1 MNIATAPQPARLAID
16 YPDRPLDRL
25 STLLRLFYAIPVAV
39 LLGLIGAT
47 MSGDSAAHIGA
58 FGGVLVLP
66 VLLTILFRQK
76 YPRWWFDFHLELAR
90 FSTRVVAYLALMS
103 DRYPSTDEQQ
113 SVHLDLEYPAVA
125 EDLNRW
131 LPMVKWLLAIPH
143 YVVLSF
149 LAIAA
154 LAAVVVAWFAV
165 LFTGRYPRPIFDFVE
180 GVLRWCLRVQA
191 YAFLLVTDRYPP
203 FTLT

>member
-1 MNIATAPQPARLAID
+1 MNIATAPQPARLTID

-180 GVLRWCLRVQA
+180 GVLRWGLRVQA

>member
-1 MNIATAPQPARLAID
+1 MNIATAPQPARLTID

-25 STLLRLFYAIPVAV
+25 STLLRLFYAIPVVV

-90 FSTRVVAYLALMS
+90 FSTRVVSYLALMS

-165 LFTGRYPRPIFDFVE
+165 LFTGRYPRAIFDFVE
-180 GVLRWCLRVQA
+180 GVLRWSLRVQA